1 MSSLSKVTIK
11 EGQDKV
17 QFSQTDE
24 AISIFLPMKNVLLKQ
39 ISLLYTDLCLK
50 VNVKTT
56 KYVALIDFLHEI
68 DFKSPKNRVQLLD
81 GRLEVYLIKAKSNV
95 KWTHLQVQ
103 GLSRQEVIKR
113 RNASLD
119 AYYQH
124 EEEKKKKAQATM
136 HKMDKHSVEQMTAVD
151 AHQRNTVEKTKKA
164 ELERAQN
171 ELLGDLDQ
179 VNKLDQ
185 KLTEIGHVPA
195 EMRQK
200 QKAARDNAVSSGADG
215 TGAEYR
221 GSGKEYRPM
230 NNDEDIFGAEDV

>member
-1 MSSLSKVTIK
+1 
-11 EGQDKV
+11 
-17 QFSQTDE
+17 
-24 AISIFLPMKNVLLKQ
+24 
-39 ISLLYTDLCLK
+39 
-50 VNVKTT
+50 
-56 KYVALIDFLHEI
+56 
-68 DFKSPKNRVQLLD
+68 
-81 GRLEVYLIKAKSNV
+81 
-95 KWTHLQVQ
+95 
-103 GLSRQEVIKR
+103 
-113 RNASLD
+113 
-119 AYYQH
+119 
-124 EEEKKKKAQATM
+124 M

-185 KLTEIGHVPA
+185 KLTEIGHAPA
-195 EMRQK
+195 EVRQK
-200 QKAARDNAVSSGADG
+200 QKAARDAAVSSSAEG